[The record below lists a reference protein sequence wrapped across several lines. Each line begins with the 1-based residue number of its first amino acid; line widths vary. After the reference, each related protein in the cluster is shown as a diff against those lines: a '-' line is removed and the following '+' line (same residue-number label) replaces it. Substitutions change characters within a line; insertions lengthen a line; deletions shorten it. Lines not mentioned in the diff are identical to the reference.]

1 MITSLMILSLKDKP
15 ETLKTTKSGVKT
27 LMKKEYEN
35 VEVTLIL
42 ITEDCIR
49 TSTTLDDAVTNDNFF
64 DDSFFNNY

>member
-35 VEVTLIL
+35 VEVIDSENKKQTFSYGEFQ
-42 ITEDCIR
+42 T
-49 TSTTLDDAVTNDNFF
+49 FF
-64 DDSFFNNY
+64 DKI